1 MVKSEIHKTART
13 IGAAMAANLLLSWL
27 ILPLVIPPFRLYS
40 LCQLIEVTL
49 WQAMG
54 TVG

>member
-1 MVKSEIHKTART
+1 MLKSEVPSKART
-13 IGAAMAANLLLSWL
+13 IGAALAANLLLSWL